1 MVNVGDVI
9 YQSYDDTPSSTI
21 SIGGSG
27 INQTWD
33 YSALQSSINDTL
45 FFVQPSLTVFDS
57 LYSNVNLSMI
67 GSGSISYFNFFSVTL
82 TAFFFF
88 NFIGSSSAVSFVLF
102 LS

>member
-1 MVNVGDVI
+1 MRKVLLITPCIFIAINIFSQITVTDANLVDVGDVI

-57 LYSNVNLSMI
+57 
-67 GSGSISYFNFFSVTL
+67 
-82 TAFFFF
+82 
-88 NFIGSSSAVSFVLF
+88 
-102 LS
+102 